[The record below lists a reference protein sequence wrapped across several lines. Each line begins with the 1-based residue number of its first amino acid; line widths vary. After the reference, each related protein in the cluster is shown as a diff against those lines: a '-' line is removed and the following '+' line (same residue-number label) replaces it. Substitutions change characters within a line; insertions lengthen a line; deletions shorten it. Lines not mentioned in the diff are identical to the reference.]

1 MASKEI
7 PTRLLLALGQGNE
20 EAREK
25 LFLLV
30 YDTLREMA
38 HGQLGR
44 LRPGQTLDTTAL
56 VHEAYLKLFDQ
67 TALTVHDQTH
77 FFALSATVMR
87 HIVIDYARKRQAQKR
102 GGPVEPVSL
111 HSGQEPAFQFEDRVT
126 KILDLDAALTHM
138 ATFNARLSQVVELR
152 FFGGLSV
159 VETALVLGVSPRT
172 VKKDWR
178 KARAFLHRFLG
189 QSPLAQ
195 REYLS
200 VDPPLH
206 VQKNQNNHGASYPGT
221 LGTSRSDPR

>member
-77 FFALSATVMR
+77 FFALSARVMR

-159 VETALVLGVSPRT
+159 VETARVLGVSPRT
-172 VKKDWR
+172 VKEDWR
-178 KARAFLHRFLG
+178 KARAFLNRFLD

-195 REYLS
+195 REGLS
-200 VDPPLH
+200 VDPPPARP
-206 VQKNQNNHGASYPGT
+206 KKPK
-221 LGTSRSDPR
+221 

>member
-20 EAREK
+20 EAKEK

-56 VHEAYLKLFDQ
+56 VHGAYLKLFDQ
-67 TALTVHDQTH
+67 TALTIQDQTH

-87 HIVIDYARKRQAQKR
+87 QIVIDYARKRQAQKR
-102 GGPVEPVSL
+102 GGRVAPVSL
-111 HSGQEPAFQFEDRVT
+111 HSGQEPVFQFEDRVT

-159 VETALVLGVSPRT
+159 VETARVLGVSPRT
-172 VKKDWR
+172 VKEDWR
-178 KARAFLHRFLG
+178 KARAFLHRFLD

-200 VDPPLH
+200 VDPPPARP
-206 VQKNQNNHGASYPGT
+206 KKPK
-221 LGTSRSDPR
+221 